1 MQFTFKH
8 RAGHAHVFEPFCAQR
23 VRVIQQ
29 YGEVGFFT
37 RNDGANLMVQI
48 QAEGGI
54 DSDAAQCLL
63 QTQALLGR
71 HGSP

>member
-1 MQFTFKH
+1 
-8 RAGHAHVFEPFCAQR
+8 
-23 VRVIQQ
+23 
-29 YGEVGFFT
+29 
-37 RNDGANLMVQI
+37 MVQI